1 MGGEGEGEWEL
12 EGGAPI
18 VIKVDHSPCNRSL
31 HAALRCL
38 VATKIASSLVRVL
51 PVARKGRVGAAHLDS
66 RTRGKLPRERRL
78 APRAED
84 ALSAESLH
92 REATFCQMT
101 HEAAPADWG
110 ETGWQILIVYTKIA
124 GGSQRGQED

>member
-1 MGGEGEGEWEL
+1 MRSARGEGKGKGEGSDVEGREPHPLAGEGTGEGGEGEGEWEL

-18 VIKVDHSPCNRSL
+18 VIKVDHSPGNRSL

-66 RTRGKLPRERRL
+66 RTR
-78 APRAED
+78 
-84 ALSAESLH
+84 
-92 REATFCQMT
+92 
-101 HEAAPADWG
+101 
-110 ETGWQILIVYTKIA
+110 
-124 GGSQRGQED
+124 